1 MVGMGLAAGVIMAIF
16 AKRDRM
22 RRGLL
27 LEMNRAN
34 HARLA
39 GGIPQPP
46 QF

>member
-1 MVGMGLAAGVIMAIF
+1 
-16 AKRDRM
+16 M
-22 RRGLL
+22 RRGSL

-46 QF
+46 HF